1 MDTVL
6 YIIKKDVKNILNKRN
21 IIIFL
26 LFVSGIFVFP
36 LSKDISMKIRLI
48 LDIFPL
54 FLVII
59 CSKILVEEFEYNT
72 YKYTFTGKLSRSYV
86 VISKS
91 FSAITVAMIFGII
104 FSVLALIA
112 IFWDSGEMDID
123 LIMKL
128 TLNMEM
134 VFITFTL
141 FVSSVAFFISIITK
155 NFIATFLLLYIMF
168 FDTYKTTLQ
177 LMANK
182 TKITFLEKILKE
194 TPFLNVM
201 DGFQVFHYSTQTI
214 FSMVSIGIVLL
225 LLDCIIIRKK
235 DL

>member
-1 MDTVL
+1 MDTVF

-21 IIIFL
+21 ILLFLMLISGIIIF
-26 LFVSGIFVFP
+26 P
-36 LSKDISMKIRLI
+36 LTKDIAMKIRLI

-72 YKYTFTGKLSRSYV
+72 YKYTFTGKLSRSYI

-91 FSAITVAMIFGII
+91 LSAITIAMLFGII
-104 FSVLALIA
+104 FSTLALVA
-112 IFWDSGEMDID
+112 IFWDSGEMDVN

-134 VFITFTL
+134 VFISFTL
-141 FVSSVAFFISIITK
+141 FASSVAFFISIITK
-155 NFIATFLLLYIMF
+155 NFIATFLLLYLMF
-168 FDTYKTTLQ
+168 FDTFKTTLQ

-182 TKITFLEKILKE
+182 TKIVSLEKILKE
-194 TPFLNVM
+194 IPFLNIM
-201 DGFQVFHYSTQTI
+201 DGFQVFHYSVQTI
-214 FSMVSIGIVLL
+214 ISLSSIGIVLL

>member
-1 MDTVL
+1 MDTIF

-21 IIIFL
+21 ILLFLMLIIGIIIF
-26 LFVSGIFVFP
+26 P
-36 LSKDISMKIRLI
+36 LTKDIAMKIRLI
-48 LDIFPL
+48 MDTFPL

-72 YKYTFTGKLSRSYV
+72 YKYTFTGKLSRSFI

-91 FSAITVAMIFGII
+91 LSAITIAMLFGII
-104 FSVLALIA
+104 FSTLALVA
-112 IFWDSGEMDID
+112 IFWDSGEID
-123 LIMKL
+123 LNLIMKL

-134 VFITFTL
+134 VFISFTL
-141 FVSSVAFFISIITK
+141 FVSSIAFLISIITK
-155 NFIATFLLLYIMF
+155 NFIATFLLLYLMF
-168 FDTYKTTLQ
+168 FDTFKTTLQ

-182 TKITFLEKILKE
+182 TKIVSLEKILKE
-194 TPFLNVM
+194 TPFLNIM
-201 DGFQVFHYSTQTI
+201 DGFQVFHYSVQTI
-214 FSMVSIGIVLL
+214 ISLTSIGIVLL